1 MRRCRLYSDR
11 LTFLVAVD
19 RHLSGSFCSHIV
31 HNNKYLNYSK
41 ILFHCGVL
49 SKRWLL
55 LKALSFPCRQESL
68 TSLTKRLFGSTTQS
82 TGDNSIGME
91 ATKRNELEVV
101 CEELSNMK
109 RTVKAK
115 VPKGARDFLPEQMAI
130 REKAFR
136 IVSKVF
142 DRHGAVAIDTPVF
155 ELKETLTGKYGED
168 SKLIYDL
175 ADQGGE
181 LLSLRYDLTVP
192 LARFLATHKIT
203 NLKRYHISRVYRR
216 DNPAIQRGRF
226 REFYQC
232 DFDIAGNFSR
242 MVPDAEVIKVL
253 CEVLDD
259 LAAVSSFHAKI
270 LSSYKVKVNHR
281 GLLDSIFELCGVP
294 KEKIRAISS
303 AVDKLDK
310 ESWNNVRYEMI
321 EKKGLDPCIADKI
334 GSYVLRRDNPQKML
348 SSLYEDPHLSSIARS
363 SLEDMELLLKYLE
376 DLGVGDC
383 LIFDLSLA
391 RGLDYYTGL
400 IFEAVLTTDSN
411 TSLGSIGAG
420 GRYDNLV
427 DMFSSRSV
435 PCVGCSLGI
444 ERILTIYETAER
456 EWASSMGRKI
466 KANKTQVWIASI
478 GEQMIRERM
487 KLANELWK
495 GNIAA
500 EFSYAEKPKLNKQLQ
515 HALEEEIP
523 LLAIIG
529 EDELKRG
536 MVNLKI
542 LATNEQKEVN
552 RTEIVDAVKQALNE
566 MEVAIE

>member
-1 MRRCRLYSDR
+1 MMRRCGLYSDR

-19 RHLSGSFCSHIV
+19 RHFLRSFCSHIV
-31 HNNKYLNYSK
+31 HNNSLNHSK
-41 ILFHCGVL
+41 ILYCCGYL
-49 SKRWLL
+49 SKSWLL
-55 LKALSFPCRQESL
+55 LKALSIAPKRQTSSISL
-68 TSLTKRLFGSTTQS
+68 TQRLFCSTQS
-82 TGDNSIGME
+82 TGENSMKME
-91 ATKRNELEVV
+91 AIDRNELEVA

-109 RTVKAK
+109 RTMKAK

-136 IVSKVF
+136 IVTKVF

-192 LARFLATHKIT
+192 LARFLATHKIN

-232 DFDIAGNFSR
+232 DFDIAGTFAR

-253 CEVLDD
+253 CEVLDE
-259 LAAVSSFHAKI
+259 LAVVSSFHAKV
-270 LSSYKVKVNHR
+270 LSSYKIKVNHR
-281 GLLDSIFELCGVP
+281 GILDSIFELCGVP
-294 KEKIRAISS
+294 KEKMRAISS

-310 ESWNNVRYEMI
+310 ESWSSVRSEI
-321 EKKGLDPCIADKI
+321 VERKGLDPFIADKI
-334 GSYVLRRDNPQKML
+334 GSYVLRRDNPQRML
-348 SSLYEDPHLSSIARS
+348 SSLYEDSQLSSMARS
-363 SLEDMELLLKYLE
+363 SLEDMELLFKYLG

-444 ERILTIYETAER
+444 ERILTIFEAAEK
-456 EWASSMGRKI
+456 EWATSLGRK
-466 KANKTQVWIASI
+466 
-478 GEQMIRERM
+478 
-487 KLANELWK
+487 
-495 GNIAA
+495 
-500 EFSYAEKPKLNKQLQ
+500 
-515 HALEEEIP
+515 
-523 LLAIIG
+523 
-529 EDELKRG
+529 
-536 MVNLKI
+536 
-542 LATNEQKEVN
+542 
-552 RTEIVDAVKQALNE
+552 
-566 MEVAIE
+566 